1 MKPILWNIQK
11 ARVLQG
17 DATRGNVSFEDCV
30 VALESGKLLDVVAN
44 PSVNHPDQKMF
55 ILSIENY
62 AYCVPFVETKSEI
75 FLKTIFPSRKF
86 TALYIQE
93 RSNAKNQE

>member
-1 MKPILWNIQK
+1 MAQ
-11 ARVLQG
+11 ALQG

-44 PSVNHPDQKMF
+44 PSINHPDQMMF
-55 ILSIENY
+55 IINIDNY
-62 AYCVPFVETKSEI
+62 AYCVPFVETRSEI

-93 RSNAKNQE
+93 QSNAQ